1 MFYTGLCLIKIR
13 KGIMLPGKQF
23 SEGLRVLRTLKV
35 FAIVTL
41 HGSRKCQL
49 SRKKKKKNHLN
60 LSFNFTNFRRNP
72 LHKAYK
78 MLVFRHEK
86 EKLFPLLHKIIQIM
100 KGFSS
105 QFVKM

>member
-1 MFYTGLCLIKIR
+1 
-13 KGIMLPGKQF
+13 MLPGKQF

-49 SRKKKKKNHLN
+49 SRKKKKKKKKKNHLN